1 MKMIIFLLILS
12 GGIIQHHCTDTDI
25 NHAVQIT
32 GYDFNGKTWVLS
44 LSKTYF
50 PLTEWMTWVHS
61 VHQLALIC
69 SVLVTNSAILSIY
82 ATFVL
87 MATQLIH
94 ALIPLLFKVKE
105 NGFYV
110 K

>member
-1 MKMIIFLLILS
+1 MIIFLLILS

-44 LSKTYF
+44 LSKETYF
-50 PLTEWMTWVHS
+50 PLTEWI
-61 VHQLALIC
+61 ALIC

-82 ATFVL
+82 ASVVL
-87 MATQLIH
+87 KAMPLIS
-94 ALIPLLFKVKE
+94 ALIPLLF
-105 NGFYV
+105 
-110 K
+110 